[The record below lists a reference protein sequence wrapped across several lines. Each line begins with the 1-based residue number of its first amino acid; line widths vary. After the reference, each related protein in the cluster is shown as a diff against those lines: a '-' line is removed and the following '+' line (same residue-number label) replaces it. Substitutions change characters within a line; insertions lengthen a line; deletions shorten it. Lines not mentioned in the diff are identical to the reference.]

1 MLSLEKSRK
10 KMIIRKISI
19 GTDYKSSMHYLQGQE
34 VLDKSYKIHLM
45 KFTDIGS
52 IQIFIERDDEVVLWK
67 EINPTV
73 PTVIEYDI
81 SF

>member
-1 MLSLEKSRK
+1 
-10 KMIIRKISI
+10 
-19 GTDYKSSMHYLQGQE
+19 
-34 VLDKSYKIHLM
+34 M

>member
-1 MLSLEKSRK
+1 MND
-10 KMIIRKISI
+10 IRKISI
-19 GTDYKSSMHYLQGQE
+19 GPNYKSDAMHFIVGQE